1 MMCVFPV
8 IDNSTLKYLVSL
20 LKICMPVLVIS
31 HKNDLNKQLSV
42 CSMIAFDNAIDKSS
56 VSRMMKKQLI
66 ISLLT
71 DYR

>member
-31 HKNDLNKQLSV
+31 HKNDLNKQLSD
-42 CSMIAFDNAIDKSS
+42 CSMIAFDNAIDKCQQNDE
-56 VSRMMKKQLI
+56 KTTNNFITYGL
-66 ISLLT
+66 
-71 DYR
+71 

>member
-42 CSMIAFDNAIDKSS
+42 CSMIAFDNAIDKCQQNDE
-56 VSRMMKKQLI
+56 KTTNNFI
-66 ISLLT
+66 T
-71 DYR
+71 